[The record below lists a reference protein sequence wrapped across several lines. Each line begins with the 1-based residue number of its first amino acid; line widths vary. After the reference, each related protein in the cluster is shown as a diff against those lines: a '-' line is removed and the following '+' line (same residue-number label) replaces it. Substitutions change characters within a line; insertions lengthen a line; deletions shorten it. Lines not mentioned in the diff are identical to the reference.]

1 MEKEERK
8 RKKGEGKQKKAGDK
22 MREKELKRKQKEE
35 KKQEMEKKKTRK
47 AEKKI
52 LRQFHEKMVTDY
64 KEDTFEGEDAALL
77 PTSPSP
83 CCSKDERKSS
93 KRKLEAPENKRVSK
107 RPAKKRFFLGLDDH
121 RSSDVTSLT
130 DICFEC

>member
-1 MEKEERK
+1 
-8 RKKGEGKQKKAGDK
+8 
-22 MREKELKRKQKEE
+22 
-35 KKQEMEKKKTRK
+35 MEKKKTRK

-52 LRQFHEKMVTDY
+52 LPQFHEKMVTDY
-64 KEDTFEGEDAALL
+64 EEDMFEGEDAALL

-107 RPAKKRFFLGLDDH
+107 RPAKKRFVLGFDDY
-121 RSSDVTSLT
+121 RSSDVTSLR
-130 DICFEC
+130 DICFECQHASLPIGVFRESIQWIS